1 MVLWVN
7 LHGGFLLAF
16 VLFGIYAAGL
26 VIEFF
31 ISGEV
36 QHRALIRDKLNHLAA
51 ASLLSFLASLINP
64 YGFRLYGHLYE
75 YLTNRFLMDHIDE
88 FASPN
93 FHGGAQQ
100 CFAALLLITLVAL
113 AGLKEKP
120 SPGRFLVIV
129 FAAYSGLY
137 SSRNLPVSSILITL
151 IMAPLLSKALADA
164 AENPRI
170 LASLRHFFARLNSFS
185 NRMGAMESHLRGH
198 IWAISAFVLGFVI
211 CVHGGKLGKQQWMDA
226 QFSAKRLP
234 VQATNIIAQHEIHE
248 PIFCPDYWGGYLIYR
263 LYPQTKV
270 FVDDRHDLY
279 GDKFLQQYLQV
290 IQVGPQWSDVLDRW
304 QVNWVLAPRESSL
317 GNILKESPQWRMNYE
332 DETAAFFERSPK

>member
-1 MVLWVN
+1 
-7 LHGGFLLAF
+7 
-16 VLFGIYAAGL
+16 
-26 VIEFF
+26 
-31 ISGEV
+31 
-36 QHRALIRDKLNHLAA
+36 
-51 ASLLSFLASLINP
+51 
-64 YGFRLYGHLYE
+64 
-75 YLTNRFLMDHIDE
+75 MDHIDE

-198 IWAISAFVLGFVI
+198 IWAISAVVLGFVI

-226 QFSAKRLP
+226 QFSAKRFP
-234 VQATNIIAQHEIHE
+234 VQATNIIAQREIHE